1 MIEYLESKNH
11 ANSIINFYNYC
22 QKVNQQDMTLVI
34 YSDFDNK
41 ESQIYVNQKK
51 KMCDRLGISFI
62 NRNVNTYE
70 DNSALEKSLNEDA
83 KDDSITGVIVQKP
96 LPKKF
101 SDDYITR
108 MIPPNKDVDGIHPEN
123 LGKLF
128 YGNDDVI
135 APATARAV
143 MRIFNYNF
151 VDVAGKNVVI
161 IGRSNIV
168 GKPLAQMLINKNATV
183 TLAHSKTD
191 KLYLKRLI
199 EGADILVSATGRN
212 MFRTSELEGAK
223 DLIIIDVG
231 IRRDQNSKKIHGD
244 ITIDGVSHEDK
255 TIRITPVPGGVGPMT
270 VAMLIENLFML
281 HDMNN
286 F

>member
-1 MIEYLESKNH
+1 MIEYLESKEH
-11 ANSIINFYNYC
+11 ANSLINFYNYV
-22 QKVNQQDMTLVI
+22 QKTNQKYITLVI

-51 KMCDRLGISFI
+51 KMCDRLGISYV
-62 NRNVNTYE
+62 NKNVNTYE
-70 DNSALEKSLNEDA
+70 DDLALEKSLNKDA
-83 KDDSITGVIVQKP
+83 KDDFVTGVIVQKP

-101 SDDYITR
+101 SDDHVTK
-108 MIPPNKDVDGIHPEN
+108 MIPPNKDVDGLHPEN

-128 YGNDDVI
+128 YGNDGI
-135 APATARAV
+135 IIPATAKAI
-143 MRIFNYNF
+143 MRIFDYNDIN
-151 VDVAGKNVVI
+151 VSGKNVVI

-168 GKPLAQMLINKNATV
+168 GKPLAQMLTNKHATV

-191 KLYLKRLI
+191 KLYLNKLI
-199 EGADILVSATGRN
+199 EDADILVSATGQN
-212 MFRTSELEGAK
+212 TFRTSELKGSK

-270 VAMLIENLFML
+270 VAMLMENLFML
-281 HDMNN
+281 YDYE
-286 F
+286 

>member
-1 MIEYLESKNH
+1 MIEYLESKEH
-11 ANSIINFYNYC
+11 ANSLINFYNYV
-22 QKVNQQDMTLVI
+22 QKTNHKYITLVI

-51 KMCDRLGISFI
+51 KMCDRLGISYV
-62 NRNVNTYE
+62 NKNVNTYE
-70 DNSALEKSLNEDA
+70 DDLALEKSLNKDA
-83 KDDSITGVIVQKP
+83 KDDFVTGVIVQKP

-101 SDDYITR
+101 SDDHVTK
-108 MIPPNKDVDGIHPEN
+108 MIPPNKDVDGLHPEN

-128 YGNDDVI
+128 YGNDGI
-135 APATARAV
+135 IIPATAKAI
-143 MRIFNYNF
+143 MRIFDYNDIN
-151 VDVAGKNVVI
+151 VSGKNVVI

-168 GKPLAQMLINKNATV
+168 GKPLAQMLTNKHATV

-191 KLYLKRLI
+191 KLYLNKLI
-199 EGADILVSATGRN
+199 EDADILVSATGQN
-212 MFRTSELEGAK
+212 TFRTSELKGSK

-244 ITIDGVSHEDK
+244 ITIDSISHEGK

-270 VAMLIENLFML
+270 VAMLMENLFML
-281 HDMNN
+281 YDYE
-286 F
+286 

>member
-1 MIEYLESKNH
+1 MIEYLESKEH
-11 ANSIINFYNYC
+11 ANSIINFYNC
-22 QKVNQQDMTLVI
+22 VKKANRQDMALVI

-51 KMCDRLGISFI
+51 KMCDRLGISFV

-70 DNSALEKSLNEDA
+70 DDSALGKSLNEDA
-83 KDDSITGVIVQKP
+83 KDDFVTGVIVQKP

-101 SDDYITR
+101 SDDHVTK
-108 MIPPNKDVDGIHPEN
+108 MIPPDKDVDGLHPEN

-128 YGNDDVI
+128 YGNYETI
-135 APATARAV
+135 IPATAKAV
-143 MRIFNYNF
+143 VKILDYN
-151 VDVAGKNVVI
+151 DINIAGKNVVI

-168 GKPLAQMLINKNATV
+168 GKPLAQMLTNRHATV

-191 KLYLKRLI
+191 KLYLNNLI
-199 EGADILVSATGRN
+199 ADVDILVSATGQN
-212 MFRTSELEGAK
+212 MFRTSELKGSK

>member
-1 MIEYLESKNH
+1 MIEYLESKEH
-11 ANSIINFYNYC
+11 ANSIINFYHYI
-22 QKVNQQDMTLVI
+22 KKANQQDMTLVI
-34 YSDFDNK
+34 YSDFDNN

-83 KDDSITGVIVQKP
+83 KDDFITGVIVQKP

-108 MIPPNKDVDGIHPEN
+108 MIPSDKDVDGLHPEN

-128 YGNDDVI
+128 YGNYGTVI
-135 APATARAV
+135 PATAKAV
-143 MRIFNYNF
+143 VKILDYN
-151 VDVAGKNVVI
+151 DIDIAGKNVVI

-168 GKPLAQMLINKNATV
+168 GKPLAQMLTNRHATV

-191 KLYLKRLI
+191 KLYLNKLI
-199 EGADILVSATGRN
+199 ENADILVSATGQN
-212 MFRTSELEGAK
+212 TFKTSEFKGPK
-223 DLIIIDVG
+223 DLIVIDVG

-270 VAMLIENLFML
+270 VAMLIENLFIL
-281 HDMNN
+281 LNK
-286 F
+286 

>member
-1 MIEYLESKNH
+1 MIEYLESKKH
-11 ANSIINFYNYC
+11 ANSITNFYNYV
-22 QKVNQQDMTLVI
+22 KKANQQDMTLVI

-51 KMCDRLGISFI
+51 KMCDRLGISFV

-70 DNSALEKSLNEDA
+70 DDSALGKSLNEDA
-83 KDDSITGVIVQKP
+83 KDDFVTGVIVQKP

-101 SDDYITR
+101 SDDHVTK
-108 MIPPNKDVDGIHPEN
+108 MIPPDKDVDGLHPEN

-128 YGNDDVI
+128 YGNYETI
-135 APATARAV
+135 IPATAKAV
-143 MRIFNYNF
+143 VKILDYN
-151 VDVAGKNVVI
+151 DINIAGKNVVI

-168 GKPLAQMLINKNATV
+168 GKPLAQMLTNRHATV

-191 KLYLKRLI
+191 KLYLNNLI
-199 EGADILVSATGRN
+199 ADADILVSATGQN

>member
-1 MIEYLESKNH
+1 MIEYLESKEH
-11 ANSIINFYNYC
+11 ANSIINFYNC
-22 QKVNQQDMTLVI
+22 VKKANQQDMTLVI

-51 KMCDRLGISFI
+51 KMCDRLGISFV

-70 DNSALEKSLNEDA
+70 DDSALGKSLNEDA
-83 KDDSITGVIVQKP
+83 KDDFVTGVIVQKP

-101 SDDYITR
+101 SDDHVTK
-108 MIPPNKDVDGIHPEN
+108 MIPPDKDVDGLHPEN

-128 YGNDDVI
+128 YGNYETI
-135 APATARAV
+135 IPATAKAV
-143 MRIFNYNF
+143 VKILDYN
-151 VDVAGKNVVI
+151 DINIAGKNVVI

-168 GKPLAQMLINKNATV
+168 GKPLAQMLTNRHATV

-191 KLYLKRLI
+191 KLYLNNLI
-199 EGADILVSATGRN
+199 ADADILVSATGQN
-212 MFRTSELEGAK
+212 MFRTSELKGSK

-244 ITIDGVSHEDK
+244 IIIDGVSHEDK

-270 VAMLIENLFML
+270 VATLMENLFML
-281 HDMNN
+281 YNMNN

>member
-1 MIEYLESKNH
+1 MIEYLESKEH
-11 ANSIINFYNYC
+11 ANSIINFYNYV
-22 QKVNQQDMTLVI
+22 KKANQQDMTLVI

-62 NRNVNTYE
+62 NRNINTYE

-83 KDDSITGVIVQKP
+83 KDDFVTGVIVQKP

-101 SDDYITR
+101 SDDHVTK
-108 MIPPNKDVDGIHPEN
+108 MIPPDKDVDGLHPEN

-128 YGNDDVI
+128 YGNYETI
-135 APATARAV
+135 IPATAKAV
-143 MRIFNYNF
+143 VKILDYN
-151 VDVAGKNVVI
+151 DINIAGKNVVI

-168 GKPLAQMLINKNATV
+168 GKPLAQMLTNRHATV

-191 KLYLKRLI
+191 KLYLNKLI
-199 EGADILVSATGRN
+199 ENADILVSATGQN
-212 MFRTSELEGAK
+212 TFKTSEFKGPK

-270 VAMLIENLFML
+270 VAMLIENLFIL
-281 HDMNN
+281 LNK
-286 F
+286 

>member
-1 MIEYLESKNH
+1 MIEYLESKEH
-11 ANSIINFYNYC
+11 ANSIINFYNYV
-22 QKVNQQDMTLVI
+22 KKANQQDMTLVI

-62 NRNVNTYE
+62 NRNINTYE

-83 KDDSITGVIVQKP
+83 KDDFVTGVIVQKP

-101 SDDYITR
+101 SDDHVTK
-108 MIPPNKDVDGIHPEN
+108 MIPPDKDVDGLHPEN

-128 YGNDDVI
+128 YGNYETI
-135 APATARAV
+135 IPATAKAV
-143 MRIFNYNF
+143 VKILDYN
-151 VDVAGKNVVI
+151 DINIAGKNVVI

-168 GKPLAQMLINKNATV
+168 GKPLAQMLTNRHATV

-191 KLYLKRLI
+191 KLYLNKLI
-199 EGADILVSATGRN
+199 ENADILVSATGQN
-212 MFRTSELEGAK
+212 TFKTSEFKGPK

-270 VAMLIENLFML
+270 VAMLIENLFIL
-281 HDMNN
+281 LNE
-286 F
+286 

>member
-22 QKVNQQDMTLVI
+22 QKVNRQNMALVI

-62 NRNVNTYE
+62 NRDVNTYE
-70 DNSALEKSLNEDA
+70 DNSALEKSLNKDA
-83 KDDSITGVIVQKP
+83 KDDFVTGVIVQKP

-101 SDDYITR
+101 SDDHVTK
-108 MIPPNKDVDGIHPEN
+108 MIPPNKDVDGLHPEN

-244 ITIDGVSHEDK
+244 IIIDGTSHEDK

-270 VAMLIENLFML
+270 VAMLMENLFML
-281 HDMNN
+281 YDMNN
-286 F
+286 I

>member
-1 MIEYLESKNH
+1 MIEYLECKEH
-11 ANSIINFYNYC
+11 ANSIINFYHYI
-22 QKVNQQDMTLVI
+22 KKANQQDMTLVI
-34 YSDFDNK
+34 YSDFDNN

-83 KDDSITGVIVQKP
+83 KDDFITGVIVQKP

-108 MIPPNKDVDGIHPEN
+108 MIPSDKDVDGLHPEN

-128 YGNDDVI
+128 YGNYGAVI
-135 APATARAV
+135 PATAKAV
-143 MRIFNYNF
+143 VKILDYN
-151 VDVAGKNVVI
+151 DIDITGKNVVI

-168 GKPLAQMLINKNATV
+168 GKPLAQMLTNRHATV
-183 TLAHSKTD
+183 TLVHSKTD
-191 KLYLKRLI
+191 KLYLNKLI
-199 EGADILVSATGRN
+199 ENADILVSATGQN
-212 MFRTSELEGAK
+212 TFKTSEFKGPK
-223 DLIIIDVG
+223 DLIVIDVG

-244 ITIDGVSHEDK
+244 IIIDGVSHEDK
-255 TIRITPVPGGVGPMT
+255 TIRITPIPGGVGPMT
-270 VAMLIENLFML
+270 VAMLMENLFML
-281 HDMNN
+281 YDYE
-286 F
+286 

>member
-1 MIEYLESKNH
+1 MIEYLESKEH
-11 ANSIINFYNYC
+11 ANSIINFYNYV
-22 QKVNQQDMTLVI
+22 KKANQQDMTLVI

-62 NRNVNTYE
+62 NRNINTYE

-83 KDDSITGVIVQKP
+83 KDDFVTGVIVQKP

-101 SDDYITR
+101 SDDHVTK
-108 MIPPNKDVDGIHPEN
+108 MIPPDKDVDGLHPEN

-128 YGNDDVI
+128 YGNYETI
-135 APATARAV
+135 IPATAKAV
-143 MRIFNYNF
+143 VKILDYN
-151 VDVAGKNVVI
+151 DINIAGKNVVI

-168 GKPLAQMLINKNATV
+168 GKPLAQMLTNRHATV

-191 KLYLKRLI
+191 KLYLNKLI
-199 EGADILVSATGRN
+199 ENADILVSATGQN
-212 MFRTSELEGAK
+212 TFKTSEFKGPK

-270 VAMLIENLFML
+270 VAMLIENLFIL
-281 HDMNN
+281 LYE
-286 F
+286 

>member
-1 MIEYLESKNH
+1 MIEYLECKEH
-11 ANSIINFYNYC
+11 ANSIINFYHYI
-22 QKVNQQDMTLVI
+22 KKANQQDMTLVI
-34 YSDFDNK
+34 YSDFDNN

-62 NRNVNTYE
+62 NRDANTYE
-70 DNSALEKSLNEDA
+70 NNLALGKSLNKDA
-83 KDDSITGVIVQKP
+83 KDDFVTGVIVQKP
-96 LPKKF
+96 LPKNL
-101 SDDYITR
+101 SDDYITK

-199 EGADILVSATGRN
+199 EGADILVSATGQN

-244 ITIDGVSHEDK
+244 ITIDSVSHEDK

-270 VAMLIENLFML
+270 VAMLIENLFIL
-281 HDMNN
+281 LYE
-286 F
+286 

>member
-1 MIEYLESKNH
+1 MIEYLECKEH
-11 ANSIINFYNYC
+11 ANSIINFYHYI
-22 QKVNQQDMTLVI
+22 KKANQQDMTLVI
-34 YSDFDNK
+34 YSDFDNN

-83 KDDSITGVIVQKP
+83 KDDFITGVIVQKP

-108 MIPPNKDVDGIHPEN
+108 MIPSDKDVDGLHPEN

-128 YGNDDVI
+128 YGNYGAVI
-135 APATARAV
+135 PATAKAV
-143 MRIFNYNF
+143 VKILDYN
-151 VDVAGKNVVI
+151 DIDIAGKNVVI

-168 GKPLAQMLINKNATV
+168 GKPLAQMLTNRHATV

-191 KLYLKRLI
+191 KLYLNNLI
-199 EGADILVSATGRN
+199 SDADILVSATGQN
-212 MFRTSELEGAK
+212 MFRTSELKGSK

-270 VAMLIENLFML
+270 VAMLIENLFIL
-281 HDMNN
+281 LNE
-286 F
+286 

>member
-1 MIEYLESKNH
+1 MIEYLESKEH
-11 ANSIINFYNYC
+11 ANSLINFYNYI
-22 QKVNQQDMTLVI
+22 QKTNHKYITLVI

-51 KMCDRLGISFI
+51 KMCDRLGISYV
-62 NRNVNTYE
+62 NKNVNTYE
-70 DNSALEKSLNEDA
+70 DDSALEKSLNKDA
-83 KDDSITGVIVQKP
+83 KDDFVTGVIVQKP

-101 SDDYITR
+101 SDDHVTE
-108 MIPPNKDVDGIHPEN
+108 MIPPNKDVDGLHPEN

-128 YGNDDVI
+128 YGNDGI
-135 APATARAV
+135 IIPATAKAV
-143 MRIFNYNF
+143 MRIFDYNDI
-151 VDVAGKNVVI
+151 DVSGKNVVI

-168 GKPLAQMLINKNATV
+168 GKPLAQMLTNKHATV

-191 KLYLKRLI
+191 KLYLNRLI
-199 EGADILVSATGRN
+199 EDADILVSATGQN
-212 MFRTSELEGAK
+212 MFRTSELKGSK

-244 ITIDGVSHEDK
+244 ITIDGISHEDK

-270 VAMLIENLFML
+270 VAMLMENLFML
-281 HDMNN
+281 YDHE
-286 F
+286 